1 MSLFKKKNTTP
12 SLIFILDDEL
22 KRAKEREAHHF
33 YHILYG
39 NEKDIAQKWC
49 QKNNVYMEVDHQTDG
64 NIFYKFK
71 F

>member
-1 MSLFKKKNTTP
+1 MSLFKKKN
-12 SLIFILDDEL
+12 SQSALIFLLDDEL
-22 KRAKEREAHHF
+22 KRAKERKEHHF

-39 NEKDIAQKWC
+39 NEKDMAQKWC
-49 QKNNVYMEVDHQTDG
+49 QKNGVYMEVDHQIDG